1 MINLLTCLLDESL
14 KAIQL
19 IFSGLVK
26 IANLVPCSEKESSF
40 VGIYASTSPGKKQYI
55 FIYIYI
61 FTLNLKKN
69 FGVKKDAFMTEIGK
83 YRFPNLWDK

>member
-1 MINLLTCLLDESL
+1 MINLLTCLLDGSL

-61 FTLNLKKN
+61 FTLNLKKKIWGEKRCFYDRN
-69 FGVKKDAFMTEIGK
+69 RQV
-83 YRFPNLWDK
+83 